1 MLGYNV
7 SASGTDTFGFNS
19 VIFDWSG
26 SGGGDSFMLPAV
38 GSLSRAIVA
47 GDAYTVSLSN
57 NFNINGP
64 LGDRDAG
71 ASGSFSW
78 SMDGARNN
86 VPEPATIAL
95 LGVALAGMGF
105 SRRRRTA

>member
-47 GDAYTVSLSN
+47 
-57 NFNINGP
+57 
-64 LGDRDAG
+64 
-71 ASGSFSW
+71 
-78 SMDGARNN
+78 
-86 VPEPATIAL
+86 
-95 LGVALAGMGF
+95 
-105 SRRRRTA
+105 